1 MRRRTDRSWPWLLL
15 LPATLV
21 GQGRGVE
28 LHLGRWYNGNRA
40 DVYEFRT
47 SSALGGP
54 FTHGFGASVLVNDS
68 LGRRRAFYGLGYE
81 VQAWRG
87 RAPLGPY
94 ALAGLALG
102 LSTDPA
108 TQELAAQWSV
118 GGGVEW
124 RPLGWLALGTELRYR
139 LEDRGPRGFWNPR
152 SDARRGVSAVFGIS
166 VRGGGGGGGGGRE
179 RGRRGGGYV
188 GPPELPS
195 PLPPAT
201 ISGNAVDVVQTAIES
216 LGTPYIWGGTAD
228 NGFDCSGLIQYAYG
242 QHGIRLPRMSRDQ
255 ARAGAE
261 VAPVVDALRP
271 GDVLL
276 FSARPGAGV
285 THVGMYV
292 GDLKFIHSSNRGV
305 KLSRLDQQDPEGAY
319 WLDRWVGARRIIP

>member
-1 MRRRTDRSWPWLLL
+1 MRPLIERAWLGALL
-15 LPATLV
+15 LPAMLA

-47 SSALGGP
+47 SSPLGGP

-87 RAPLGPY
+87 RATLGPY
-94 ALAGLALG
+94 ALAGVALG
-102 LSTDPA
+102 LSTDPG

-124 RPLGWLALGTELRYR
+124 RPLGWLAVGTEVRYR

-152 SDARRGVSAVFGIS
+152 SDARTGVSAVFGVS
-166 VRGGGGGGGGGRE
+166 VGGGRRE
-179 RGRRGGGYV
+179 GGRGRGGYG
-188 GPPELPS
+188 GPPELP
-195 PLPPAT
+195 PPAPPTT
-201 ISGNAVDVVQTAIES
+201 ISGNAGDVVQTAIES

-292 GDLKFIHSSNRGV
+292 GELKFIHSSGQGV
-305 KLSRLDQQDPEGAY
+305 RLSRLDPQDPAGAY